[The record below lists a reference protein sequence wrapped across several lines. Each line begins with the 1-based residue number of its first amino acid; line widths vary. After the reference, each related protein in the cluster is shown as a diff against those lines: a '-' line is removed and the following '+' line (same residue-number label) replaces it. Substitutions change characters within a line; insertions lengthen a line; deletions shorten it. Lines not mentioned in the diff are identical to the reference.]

1 MKQYDWDLNIRMNQ
15 WVRDERITAPVTIS
29 LMNDSRY
36 AYQVTKNL
44 VKMGGVLFST
54 AERPLREAEQSV
66 SLDERELAEALGT
79 PNNEKGGTNDEH
91 P

>member
-1 MKQYDWDLNIRMNQ
+1 MRVM
-15 WVRDERITAPVTIS
+15 RDESFGPVVGIMSVKDDNEAIS